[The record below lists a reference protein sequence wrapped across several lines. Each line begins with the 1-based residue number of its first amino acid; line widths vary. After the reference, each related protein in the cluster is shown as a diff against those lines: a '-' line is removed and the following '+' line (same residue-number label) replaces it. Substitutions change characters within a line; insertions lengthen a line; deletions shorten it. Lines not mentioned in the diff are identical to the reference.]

1 MLELSAFELGSRIR
15 YSNWTER
22 GEGTALSDRGHRRGF
37 LFSPIYRCAM
47 DSRISGFYKLPV
59 TERRE
64 RIAEL
69 ADLSEEAV
77 EAIGGT
83 GLTEDLADTVSENV
97 IGTLE
102 YPISVATNFQI
113 DGEDR
118 LIPMAI
124 EETSV
129 VAAASYAARMARA
142 GGGFETEVDAPR
154 MIAQIQAVD
163 VTDPQAARM
172 RILQDKERLMEL
184 ADEQD
189 PTLVKFGGGAED
201 LAVRVIDTPTGQM
214 VVTHLIVNVQDAMGG
229 NAVNTMAEALAPEI
243 EDLAGGDV
251 EMRILSNLAD
261 RRLARATCTVPPEE
275 LADEDSEF
283 TGEEVRD
290 RIVDAWAFAMGDP
303 YRAAT
308 HNKGIMNGIDAVTTA
323 TFNDWRAME
332 AGAHVYASR
341 GGYDSLTSYEVDAEG
356 NLACTIELPVQI
368 GTVGGA
374 TGLQPVAQAAM
385 EILDVDSAPEMA
397 GVLAS
402 VGLAQN
408 LAALRA
414 LVSEGIQRGHMRLHA
429 QNLAIQAGAEGDQ
442 IDRVTERM
450 IEEDSIGQA
459 EAEAILAELEE

>member
-1 MLELSAFELGSRIR
+1 
-15 YSNWTER
+15 
-22 GEGTALSDRGHRRGF
+22 
-37 LFSPIYRCAM
+37 M

-59 TERRE
+59 AERRE
-64 RIAEL
+64 TIAEL

-102 YPISVATNFQI
+102 YPISVATNFRI

-118 LIPMAI
+118 LVPMAI

-129 VAAASYAARMARA
+129 VAAASFAARMARA

-172 RILQDKERLMEL
+172 RILQEKGRLMDL

-201 LAVRVIDTPTGQM
+201 LEVRVIDTPTGQM

-243 EDLAGGDV
+243 EALAGGDV

-332 AGAHVYASR
+332 AGAHVYAAQD
-341 GGYDSLTSYEVDAEG
+341 GYDSLTSYEVDAEG

-414 LVSEGIQRGHMRLHA
+414 LVSEGIQQGHMRLHA

-442 IDRVTERM
+442 IDRVAERM
-450 IEEDSIGQA
+450 IAEDAIGQT
-459 EAEAILAELEE
+459 EAEEILAELGE

>member
-1 MLELSAFELGSRIR
+1 
-15 YSNWTER
+15 
-22 GEGTALSDRGHRRGF
+22 
-37 LFSPIYRCAM
+37 M

-59 TERRE
+59 AERRE
-64 RIAEL
+64 TIAEL
-69 ADLSEEAV
+69 ADLSEDAV

-83 GLTEDLADTVSENV
+83 GLTEELADTVSENV

-102 YPISVATNFQI
+102 YPISVATNFTI

-129 VAAASYAARMARA
+129 VAAASFAAKMARA

-172 RILQDKERLMEL
+172 RILQEKDRLMEL

-201 LAVRVIDTPTGQM
+201 VEVRVIDTPTGQM

-243 EDLAGGDV
+243 EALAGGDV

-283 TGEEVRD
+283 TGEEVRN

-332 AGAHVYASR
+332 AGAHAYAAQD
-341 GGYDSLTSYEVDAEG
+341 GYDSLTSYEVDAEG
-356 NLACTIELPVQI
+356 NLVCTIEIPVQI

-414 LVSEGIQRGHMRLHA
+414 LVSEGIQQGHMRLHA

-442 IDRVTERM
+442 IDRVAERM
-450 IEEDSIGQA
+450 IEEDAIGQA
-459 EAEAILAELEE
+459 EAEAILAELEG